1 VTVLRHVV
9 LIFLKPGTSPEVA
22 ETIVT
27 ELRKLPSEIP
37 AIRDYEVG
45 WPTVSGE
52 GVIPVVG
59 LFDDLDGYQE
69 YMDHPA
75 HRAVGAT
82 HIVPAMDSVQIVQF
96 EV

>member
-1 VTVLRHVV
+1 MLRHVV
-9 LIFLKPGTSPEVA
+9 LISLKAGTSVDVA
-22 ETIVT
+22 ETIAN
-27 ELRKLPSEIP
+27 ELRKLPSVIP
-37 AIRDYEVG
+37 AIREYEVG
-45 WPTVSGE
+45 WPTVSGD

-59 LFDDLDGYQE
+59 LFDDLDGYKE

-82 HIVPAMDSVQIVQF
+82 HIVPAMESAQSVQF